1 MDFTQESLQPVIEF
15 AVKCHQGQTRKG
27 SGLPYIVHPM
37 AVLSQLADWEIGCYK
52 CWKAALCH
60 DILEDCPE
68 VTFEQLVE
76 VIGLDAANIVQE
88 LTFKYNP
95 HSEILEH
102 IQKKEYMKS
111 FATKSIHALAI
122 KVADRICNTV
132 DFISTNPD
140 YAPKYWKKAE
150 DLFDTM
156 FTRGEEMM
164 AEFGRGSFPR
174 MKYTRTCLTPMLVR

>member
-1 MDFTQESLQPVIEF
+1 MNFPQESIQPVIEF

-37 AVLSQLADWEIGCYK
+37 AVLSQLADWEIDCYK

-68 VTFEQLVE
+68 VTFDQLVA
-76 VIGLDAANIVQE
+76 VIGLDSANIVQE
-88 LTFKYNP
+88 LTFKPNRAIQTP
-95 HSEILEH
+95 DHL
-102 IQKKEYMKS
+102 QKKEYMKS
-111 FATKSIHALAI
+111 FESKSIHALAI

-132 DFISTNPD
+132 DFISTDPD

-150 DLFDTM
+150 DLFDIM
-156 FTRGEEMM
+156 ITRGEELMR
-164 AEFGRGSFPR
+164 EFGRASFPR
-174 MKYTRTCLTPMLVR
+174 MKYTRTCLVPMLVR